1 VDEKR
6 EMRILIIILLF
17 ASCNPVKKVLRSQ
30 EATEQVVREYVKKNP
45 PKNDTTFIRGKD
57 SVIERVEYDTIP
69 LPYPVKE
76 KYVER
81 YYKNV
86 SRVDTS
92 KIKDR
97 ELLNALN
104 KRLTVVENTLVQ
116 MTGERDYWRKEAR
129 TRLYFLLGIVGL
141 FVAAI
146 AFRVAKMFKWL

>member
-1 VDEKR
+1 
-6 EMRILIIILLF
+6 MRILIIILLF

-141 FVAAI
+141 FVAAL

>member
-1 VDEKR
+1 
-6 EMRILIIILLF
+6 MRLLIIILLF

-30 EATEQVVREYVKKNP
+30 EATEEVVREYVKANP

-57 SVIERVEYDTIP
+57 SIIERVELDTIP

-76 KYVER
+76 RYVER
-81 YYKNV
+81 HYKEV

-97 ELLNALN
+97 ELLDALN
-104 KRLTVVENTLVQ
+104 KRLTVVENLLVQ
-116 MTGERDYWRKEAR
+116 MTTERDYWRKEAR

-141 FVAAI
+141 FVAAL

>member
-6 EMRILIIILLF
+6 EMRLLIIILLF

-30 EATEQVVREYVKKNP
+30 EATEQVVREYVKANP

-57 SVIERVEYDTIP
+57 SVIERVELDTIP

-76 KYVER
+76 RYVER
-81 YYKNV
+81 HYKEV
-86 SRVDTS
+86 TRVDTS
-92 KIKDR
+92 KIKDK
-97 ELLNALN
+97 ELLDALN
-104 KRLTVVENTLVQ
+104 KRLTVVENLLVQ
-116 MTGERDYWRKEAR
+116 MTTERDYWRKEAR

-141 FVAAI
+141 LVAAL

>member
-30 EATEQVVREYVKKNP
+30 EATEQVVREYVKANP

-57 SVIERVEYDTIP
+57 SVIERVELDTIP

-76 KYVER
+76 RYVER
-81 YYKNV
+81 HYKEV
-86 SRVDTS
+86 TRVDTS
-92 KIKDR
+92 KIKDK
-97 ELLNALN
+97 ELLDALN
-104 KRLTVVENTLVQ
+104 KRLTVVENLLVQ
-116 MTGERDYWRKEAR
+116 MTTERDYWRKEAR

-141 FVAAI
+141 LVAAL

>member
-6 EMRILIIILLF
+6 KMRLLIIILLF
-17 ASCNPVKKVLRSQ
+17 ASCNPVKKVLKSQ
-30 EATEQVVREYVKKNP
+30 EATEEVVREYVKANP

-116 MTGERDYWRKEAR
+116 MTSERDYWRKEAR

-141 FVAAI
+141 FVAAL